1 MNQRKDNYRAALRR
15 GQAEPQPHTPKA
27 ATLNSR
33 YVRITI
39 ELEPDLQRHLDQ
51 WTAPAVALLTNA
63 GTAALRVLSAFT
75 TGTPSS
81 GAGSRT

>member
-15 GQAEPQPHTPKA
+15 GQADPQPHTPKA

-51 WTAPAVALLTNA
+51 WTAPTIALLTNA
-63 GTAALRVLSAFT
+63 GTAALRVLTAFT
-75 TGTPSS
+75 PGAPSS
-81 GAGSRT
+81 GTGSRT